1 MKPAAEQKDVR
12 VKLEAGSRRWA
23 VWVDVD
29 RIQQVLVNLLDN
41 AVKYS
46 RLGGLVIMRIAEHE
60 EGLLR
65 VEVCDEGIG
74 ISQENLD
81 QIGRRFYRADKARTR
96 ERGGSGLGLAI
107 AQALVKAHGGE
118 LWVDSKE
125 DVGTKVSFTLPV
137 SDLT

>member
-1 MKPAAEQKDVR
+1 
-12 VKLEAGSRRWA
+12 

-46 RLGGLVIMRIAEHE
+46 RLGGLVIVRIAEHK
-60 EGLLR
+60 GGMLR
-65 VEVCDEGIG
+65 VEVCDDGIG
-74 ISQENLD
+74 IPPENLE

-107 AQALVKAHGGE
+107 AQALVEAHGGE
-118 LWVDSKE
+118 LWVESKE
-125 DVGTKVSFTLPV
+125 GVGTTVRFTLPV
-137 SDLT
+137 SDLS